1 MFSHII
7 MRPHEAYMTI
17 DYLLKYPVHWS
28 FFLLTLVS
36 PVATK
41 DDDMLSGVTSLV
53 PAMAF

>member
-1 MFSHII
+1 